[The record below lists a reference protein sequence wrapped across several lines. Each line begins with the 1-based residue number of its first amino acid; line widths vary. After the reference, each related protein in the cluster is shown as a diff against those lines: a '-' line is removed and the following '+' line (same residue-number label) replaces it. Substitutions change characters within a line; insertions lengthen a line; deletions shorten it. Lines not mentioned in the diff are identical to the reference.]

1 MIRIPVVALLAILGT
16 GCGRKPPAEE
26 PIAPAVLVPGQP
38 EIPYPVELFNRRIQG
53 EVMLYLVV
61 DSSGA
66 VIRDSTR
73 IASTSGEAAFDAA
86 ALQAAQSLRFTP
98 AHQGPTPVMAPI
110 QVPIRFT
117 LPDSLLSP
125 KDSPR

>member
-1 MIRIPVVALLAILGT
+1 MTRISLLALLAVLAS
-16 GCGRKPPAEE
+16 GCGEKPPVEE
-26 PIAPAVLVPGQP
+26 PITPAVPVAGQP
-38 EIPYPVELFNRRIQG
+38 DIPYPPELFNRRIQG

-61 DSSGA
+61 DTSGA
-66 VIRDSTR
+66 VVRDSTR
-73 IASTSGEAAFDAA
+73 IANSSGEAAFDAA

-98 AHQGPTPVMAPI
+98 AHQGATPVVAPI

-125 KDSPR
+125 KDSSR